1 MPVTTG
7 RRADAQRNVAAILD
21 AAAACLVRDPDASV
35 SDIAAAAG
43 VGRVT
48 LYGHFSSRTELV
60 DAVFVRA
67 MTRAHETLDAVDLD
81 GDARQALARLVE
93 SSWQVVDESRMLLVA
108 AQRALP
114 PERIRELHE
123 SPLRRVRAL
132 LERGRAD
139 GGFRSDLPADWLV
152 AVFYTVVHG
161 AADELGAGR
170 LAATAAPSAI
180 TATLLAAFTPPG
192 ERVLADALPLDPS

>member
-7 RRADAQRNVAAILD
+7 KRADAQRNVTAILD
-21 AAAACLVRDPDASV
+21 AAAACLIRDPDASV

-48 LYGHFSSRTELV
+48 LYGHFGSRTELL

-67 MTRAHETLDAVDLD
+67 LTRAHEALDAVDLT
-81 GDARQALARLVE
+81 GDAREALARLVA

-108 AQRALP
+108 AQRTLP
-114 PERIRELHE
+114 PERIRDLHE
-123 SPLRRVRAL
+123 NPMRRVRSL
-132 LERGRAD
+132 LERGRAA
-139 GGFRSDLPADWLV
+139 GVFRFDLTADWLV
-152 AVFYTVVHG
+152 AVFYTVLHG
-161 AADELGAGR
+161 AADEIGAGR
-170 LAATAAPSAI
+170 LAPEAAADAI

-192 ERVLADALPLDPS
+192 RPVPG

>member
-7 RRADAQRNVAAILD
+7 KRADAQRNVAAILD

-48 LYGHFSSRTELV
+48 LYGHFASRTELV

-67 MTRAHETLDAVDLD
+67 VTRAHEALDAVDLT
-81 GDARQALARLVE
+81 GDARQALARLVA
-93 SSWQVVDESRMLLVA
+93 SSWQVIDESRMLLVA
-108 AQRALP
+108 AQHTLP
-114 PERIRELHE
+114 PERIRKLHE
-123 SPLRRVRAL
+123 NPMRRVRSL
-132 LERGRAD
+132 LERGRAA
-139 GGFRSDLPADWLV
+139 GVFRFDLPADWLV

-161 AADELGAGR
+161 AADEIGAGR
-170 LAATAAPSAI
+170 LAAEAAADAI

-192 ERVLADALPLDPS
+192 DPVPQVTATG

>member
-21 AAAACLVRDPDASV
+21 AAGARLVRDPDASV
-35 SDIAAAAG
+35 SDIATAAG

-48 LYGHFSSRTELV
+48 LYGHFASRTELV

-67 MTRAHETLDAVDLD
+67 MARAHEALDAVDLG
-81 GDARQALARLVE
+81 GDARQALARLVG

-114 PERIRELHE
+114 PERIRDLHE
-123 SPLRRVRAL
+123 NPMRRVRSL
-132 LERGRAD
+132 LDRGRAD
-139 GGFRSDLPADWLV
+139 GVFRSDLPADWLV

-170 LAATAAPSAI
+170 LAADAAPGAI
-180 TATLLAAFTPPG
+180 TATLLAALTPPG
-192 ERVLADALPLDPS
+192 DPVPAPV

>member
-21 AAAACLVRDPDASV
+21 AAAECLVRDPDASV

-48 LYGHFSSRTELV
+48 LYGHFASRTDLV

-67 MTRAHETLDAVDLD
+67 VARAHEALDAVDLT
-81 GDARQALARLVE
+81 GDARAALARLVA
-93 SSWQVVDESRMLLVA
+93 SSWRVIDESRLLLVA
-108 AQRALP
+108 AQHALP

-123 SPLRRVRAL
+123 NPMGRVRSL
-132 LERGRAD
+132 LERGRAA
-139 GGFRSDLPADWLV
+139 GVFRFDLPADWLV
-152 AVFYTVVHG
+152 AVFYTVIHG

-170 LAATAAPSAI
+170 LAPDAAADTI

-192 ERVLADALPLDPS
+192 APVPG